1 MNALVPNMGKSQ
13 MQSKSLGE
21 FTSEALSP
29 QIIIPHQQPSSE
41 VYFTWKRE
49 NKTLE
54 CNNSEDAQTSMNQF
68 RNILPHE
75 QFT

>member
-1 MNALVPNMGKSQ
+1 MNALVPNMRKSQ

-41 VYFTWKRE
+41 VYFT
-49 NKTLE
+49 
-54 CNNSEDAQTSMNQF
+54 
-68 RNILPHE
+68 
-75 QFT
+75 